1 MVNAVYFK
9 GIHTVLIYKTSLT
22 LSIVAKWK
30 QSFNPQDSFTSIFQS
45 PQMGNVMTKFMT
57 TEMEARL
64 DETRDLDILELPYD
78 DPSMSMII
86 FLPKANSFSDQIV
99 DSVLQYPTKKI
110 KRIETTKTTV
120 SLPKFEINYKMDLK
134 SKMNSIGVS
143 DMFSD
148 RANFSYITNIPMK
161 VSDGIHKAF
170 IEVNEEGTEAAA
182 ATAVLFSFKSAGRQ
196 RRFFANRP
204 FYFMIYDFQNNLP
217 IFMGKFSNPAD
228 VNLSTRQKL
237 KTKEA
242 KQAEELMKTNEIT
255 QPLKAKQHTKQTQK
269 CQPYFETFGLAQNN
283 NKECSYKGYR
293 PYGWFVKNNS
303 VCTKSKQIYQDFFD
317 KNCGPAWCEYAQK
330 NYKAWMDK
338 YVNECINQIG
348 NQDSSS
354 ICTKLDADFKAKA
367 FLSCSF

>member
-1 MVNAVYFK
+1 
-9 GIHTVLIYKTSLT
+9 
-22 LSIVAKWK
+22 
-30 QSFNPQDSFTSIFQS
+30 
-45 PQMGNVMTKFMT
+45 MGNVMTKFMT

-78 DPSMSMII
+78 DHSKSMII
-86 FLPKANSFSDQIV
+86 FLPKEDSFSDQIL
-99 DSVLQYPTKKI
+99 DSVLEYPTEKI
-110 KRIETTKTTV
+110 KRLETTKTTV
-120 SLPKFEINYKMDLK
+120 SLPKFKINYKMDLK
-134 SKMNSIGVS
+134 SKMNSIGVL

-170 IEVNEEGTEAAA
+170 IEVNEEGSEAAA
-182 ATAVLFSFKSAGRQ
+182 ATAVLFSFKSAVRQ

-217 IFMGKFSNPAD
+217 IFMGKFSNPSD
-228 VNLSTRQKL
+228 VNLSTRRKP

-242 KQAEELMKTNEIT
+242 KQAEEIIQTNEIS
-255 QPLKAKQHTKQTQK
+255 QPLTSKQTQK

-303 VCTKSKQIYQDFFD
+303 VCMKSKQIYRDFFD
-317 KNCGPAWCEYAQK
+317 QNCGPAWCEYAQN
-330 NYKAWMDK
+330 NYKAWKEK
-338 YVNECINQIG
+338 YGQECINQIG
-348 NQDSSS
+348 TQDSSS
-354 ICTKLDADFKAKA
+354 ICTKLDADFKANA